1 MILFRCCFFL
11 SIYIIPVFG
20 KFVCLFVCL
29 YIMVGAYS
37 ENFEIL
43 AVWYQKPGVKIRL
56 ARSNFVT
63 VKPPS
68 EFRFYGK
75 KKKLEP
81 AEKSKNKTKQA
92 WKKNNQA

>member
-1 MILFRCCFFL
+1 MNLL
-11 SIYIIPVFG
+11 LYYPY
-20 KFVCLFVCL
+20 FVSLN
-29 YIMVGAYS
+29 IMVGAYS

-56 ARSNFVT
+56 TRSNFVT

-75 KKKLEP
+75 KKKKTG
-81 AEKSKNKTKQA
+81 ARGKKQKQNKTSLEKKQSSLRA
-92 WKKNNQA
+92 QFSKET